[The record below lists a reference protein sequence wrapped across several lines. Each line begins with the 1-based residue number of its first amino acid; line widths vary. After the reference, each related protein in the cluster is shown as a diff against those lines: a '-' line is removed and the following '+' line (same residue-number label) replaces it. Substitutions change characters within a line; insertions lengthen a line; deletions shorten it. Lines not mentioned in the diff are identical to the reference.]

1 MQTSHRSRKS
11 GTHGPRPRRGAAMLL
26 VILASVVIAVLGVG
40 GYFVSTQEFRGARN
54 LLVEQRAFTVAEY
67 GLNNEVS
74 HWDSGRNLAPPAG
87 MPIGAVDSTH
97 RYVAD
102 GDTAFVK
109 ITRLTDNTFWVVS
122 EGRTSMGFDMM
133 ESVRRTNAY
142 VRIAYPTIEPKGAI
156 TTAGEVKITGAATV
170 SGADTPPAGWL
181 ACDTPGPTVAAL
193 QVSPTVTP
201 SYGAGNIL
209 TTPAFERDP
218 AAADSNTYV
227 RYGSET
233 WNSLAAGAEIQIPG
247 GSYNWDIE
255 PVQSGGTCTPG
266 LLNWGE
272 PWRSP
277 VAGVVPECQGRFP
290 IIYVD
295 GDLHLR
301 GRARGQGILLING
314 SLELNGQFEFYGII
328 IARDNV
334 DRGTGTAKV
343 FGAIYA
349 RDAELADS
357 FWAGTQDVTFSR
369 CAIENALRGSA
380 VLTRVNQ
387 RHWSQLY

>member
-1 MQTSHRSRKS
+1 
-11 GTHGPRPRRGAAMLL
+11 MLL
-26 VILASVVIAVLGVG
+26 VILASVVIAALGVG

-54 LLVEQRAFTVAEY
+54 LLVEQRAFAVAEY

-74 HWDSGRNLAPPAG
+74 HWDSGRNLAPPGG
-87 MPIGAVDSTH
+87 MPIGAVDSTR

-102 GDTAFVK
+102 GDTAYVK

-133 ESVRRTNAY
+133 ESLRRTNAY

-170 SGADTPPAGWL
+170 SGNDTPPAGWL
-181 ACDTPGPTVAAL
+181 ACGAPGATVAAL
-193 QVSPTVTP
+193 MVAPTVTP
-201 SYGAGNIL
+201 DYKPGNIL
-209 TTPAFERDP
+209 STPAYERDP

-247 GSYNWDIE
+247 GNYNWDIE
-255 PVQSGGTCTPG
+255 PVKSGTNCVAGQK
-266 LLNWGE
+266 NWGE
-272 PWRSP
+272 PWRAPKS
-277 VAGVVPECQGRFP
+277 GVVPECEGRFP

-301 GRARGQGILLING
+301 GKGRGQGILLING

-334 DRGTGTAKV
+334 DKGTGTAKV

-349 RDAELADS
+349 RDAELSDS

-380 VLTRVNQ
+380 VLTRVSE

>member
-1 MQTSHRSRKS
+1 
-11 GTHGPRPRRGAAMLL
+11 MLL
-26 VILASVVIAVLGVG
+26 VILASVVIAALGVG
-40 GYFVSTQEFRGARN
+40 GYFVSTQEYRGARN
-54 LLVEQRAFTVAEY
+54 LLVEQRAFAVAEY

-74 HWDSGRNLAPPAG
+74 HWDSGRNLAPPGG
-87 MPIGAVDSTH
+87 MPIGAVDSTR

-102 GDTAFVK
+102 GDTAYVK

-133 ESVRRTNAY
+133 ESLRRTNAY

-170 SGADTPPAGWL
+170 SGNDTPPAGWL
-181 ACDTPGPTVAAL
+181 ACDAPGPTVAAL
-193 QVSPTVTP
+193 MVAPSVTP
-201 SYGAGNIL
+201 DYKPGNIL
-209 TTPAFERDP
+209 STPAYERDP

-247 GSYNWDIE
+247 GNYNWDIE
-255 PVQSGGTCTPG
+255 PVKSGTSCVAGQK
-266 LLNWGE
+266 NWGE
-272 PWRSP
+272 PWRAP
-277 VAGVVPECQGRFP
+277 KTGVVPECEGRFP

-301 GRARGQGILLING
+301 GKGRGQGILLING

-334 DRGTGTAKV
+334 DKGTGTAKV

-349 RDAELADS
+349 RDAELSDS

-380 VLTRVNQ
+380 VLTRVSE